1 MCSIWGRLRYR
12 EVGLRLQNGVSPP
25 QNAWWR
31 HAKRG
36 FMMLLLLPTATSMV
50 FLTYWKYVGY
60 ENGVAEV
67 AVFFAKKFFIQH
79 SKDIR
84 GVKRDDL

>member
-1 MCSIWGRLRYR
+1 MGF
-12 EVGLRLQNGVSPP
+12 RLQNGVSPP

-36 FMMLLLLPTATSMV
+36 FMMLLLLPTATSMM

-79 SKDIR
+79 TKDKR

>member
-1 MCSIWGRLRYR
+1 MGLHPNAALSTYR
-12 EVGLRLQNGVSPP
+12 
-25 QNAWWR
+25 NAWWR

-36 FMMLLLLPTATSMV
+36 FMMLLLLPTATSMA

-79 SKDIR
+79 PKDKR

>member
-1 MCSIWGRLRYR
+1 
-12 EVGLRLQNGVSPP
+12 
-25 QNAWWR
+25 
-31 HAKRG
+31 
-36 FMMLLLLPTATSMV
+36 MV

-79 SKDIR
+79 SKDKR
-84 GVKRDDL
+84 GEKGMTYRTNFFVALQNTTKVIPHDKTNI